1 MDRAFH
7 PAEQPGSPAR
17 SDPAQQIRELVTGY
31 RRAKVTVLAVD
42 LGIADALTDGPLE
55 ADELAVRCR
64 THAPATQR
72 LLEALLEVGLVT
84 RTSAGYALTPAGEL
98 LRRDAP
104 GSLARW
110 ATTSAGM
117 QYTAWQ
123 GSAHAIRTGRPA
135 FDAVFETSFW
145 QHLASHPDAAA
156 DFDAAMADS
165 VTESCE
171 LVTGDL
177 AVRGATVVADIG
189 GGNGTLAATLLDA
202 HPHLSVLVVDLPGVV
217 ERAANALTR
226 FGDRACVEGADFL
239 TGVPAGGD
247 TYVLC
252 RVLSD
257 WDDAQAQVL
266 LANCRTAM
274 NEGGTLLIVGG
285 LRRPGQPAAR
295 GLLDLHLLMI
305 IGGRERTEEE
315 TADLLASAGF
325 RLDRV
330 EHSPSERTSLI
341 AATAM

>member
-1 MDRAFH
+1 MNSAFH
-7 PAEQPGSPAR
+7 HADQPRSP
-17 SDPAQQIRELVTGY
+17 SVPDPAQQVRELVTGY

-55 ADELAVRCR
+55 ADELATRCR
-64 THAPATQR
+64 THPSATSR
-72 LLEALLEVGLVT
+72 LLEALLEVGLLA
-84 RTSAGYALTPAGEL
+84 RTGAGYSLTPAGEL
-98 LRRDAP
+98 LRSDAP

-110 ATTSAGM
+110 ATTSAGT
-117 QYTAWQ
+117 QYAAWQ
-123 GSAHAIRTGRPA
+123 GCAHAIRTGRPA
-135 FDAVFETSFW
+135 FDAMFETSFW
-145 QHLASHPDAAA
+145 HHLASHPDAAA

-171 LVTGDL
+171 LITRDPAL
-177 AVRGATVVADIG
+177 RGATMVADVG
-189 GGNGTLAATLLDA
+189 GGNGKLAATLLDA

-217 ERAANALTR
+217 ERAASALAR
-226 FGDRACVEGADFL
+226 FGERASVEGTDFL
-239 TGVPAGGD
+239 TRVPAGGD

-257 WDDAQAQVL
+257 WDDAHAGVL
-266 LANCRTAM
+266 LANCRAAM
-274 NEGGTLLIVGG
+274 REGSALLIVGG

-330 EHSPSERTSLI
+330 EHSLSERTSLI
-341 AATAM
+341 AATAV